1 MRFSKMHGLGNDF
14 IMIDCLTMHHNEED
28 LQRKAAAICDR
39 RFGVGADGLILILP
53 SDSSDFRMRVINS
66 DGSEAEMCGNGIRC
80 LGKYVFDRGLTT
92 SNELSV
98 ETGAGVLTLL
108 LNTVS
113 GKVESAK
120 VDMGAP
126 QFRRNAIPMSGPDAP
141 MVQGEQISVDGTNL
155 SVTCLSMGNP
165 HCVSFVDDVAA
176 YPVATVG
183 PQVERHE
190 LFPRKTNVEFVQ
202 ILGPSEIRMRVWERG
217 AGETLACGTGA
228 CASAIASAL
237 NGKTGDKMLVHL
249 AGGDLDIDWTGRE
262 HVYMTGP
269 ASDVFDGELNM
280 ADFS

>member
-14 IMIDCLTMHHNEED
+14 VMIDCLTMHHDEDD
-28 LQRKAAAICDR
+28 LQRKAVAICDR

-53 SDSSDFRMRVINS
+53 SDGSDFRMRVINS
-66 DGSEAEMCGNGIRC
+66 DGSEAEMCGNGVRC

-92 SNELSV
+92 SAELNV
-98 ETGAGVLTLL
+98 ETGAGVKTLL
-108 LNTVS
+108 LNS
-113 GKVESAK
+113 ADGKVKTVK

-126 QFRRNAIPMSGPDAP
+126 EFRRNAIPMSGPDAEIVRDEP
-141 MVQGEQISVDGTNL
+141 ISVSGANL
-155 SVTCLSMGNP
+155 SVTCVSMGNP
-165 HCVSFVDDVAA
+165 HCVAFVDDVAA
-176 YPVATVG
+176 YPVASIG

-190 LFPRKTNVEFVQ
+190 LFPKRTNVEFVQ
-202 ILGPSEIRMRVWERG
+202 IMGPSEIKMRVWERG

-237 NGKTGDKMLVHL
+237 NGKTGDKVLVHL
-249 AGGDLDIDWTGRE
+249 AGGDLEIDWTGRE